1 MTNKLENKLY
11 IIELIL
17 VFSLFH
23 SLETC
28 LSSFCLNL
36 LRIRETQ
43 KTKKTER
50 NRDKEI
56 QQEKHSD
63 RKKDKKKDTEKSER
77 VFNSNLSPFENE
89 RCREREKEEIY

>member
-1 MTNKLENKLY
+1 M
-11 IIELIL
+11 
-17 VFSLFH
+17 
-23 SLETC
+23 
-28 LSSFCLNL
+28 NL

-77 VFNSNLSPFENE
+77 VFNSQRINLSPFENE
-89 RCREREKEEIY
+89 RCREREKEGIY